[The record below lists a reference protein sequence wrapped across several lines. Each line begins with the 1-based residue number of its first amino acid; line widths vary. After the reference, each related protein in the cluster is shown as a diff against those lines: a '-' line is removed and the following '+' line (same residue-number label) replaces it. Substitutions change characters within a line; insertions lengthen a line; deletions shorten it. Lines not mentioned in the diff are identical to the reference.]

1 MPNVTF
7 RSCERITRLT
17 NRHCLWFFTC
27 LLVLGLSPTL
37 LQAQNLVPN
46 PSFEAYEFLP
56 SQLSPNGIAFERAI
70 RRWTTPNEASTDLIS
85 PRFKSNNLKPIP
97 PHSGKNMAGIVI
109 NGDYWAEYAAVK
121 LRAPLE
127 IGVSYYVEFWISMPK
142 YYSRK
147 KPIPT
152 FLNDYFGVRFDKH
165 IYNNDKLILSGKPH
179 VAANEEILVEPNKWI
194 KVSGSF
200 IAEKESQYLYL
211 GQFLSEAEQ
220 PALATGYFLI
230 DDVYVESFRSE
241 AVDYVPSSYYKIEEG
256 VASIKMDNIY
266 FETDKFELLPE
277 SFTELD
283 KLVNI
288 LQKNPT
294 ITIDIQGHTDAEGSE
309 NYNLELSDNRAAAV
323 RAYLVNQGIDETRLQ
338 SQGFGLAKPKA
349 DNTTEE
355 GRQENRR
362 VEFVVIGDPIQDSRQ
377 VLDPEQVYRFSENID
392 RKRHT
397 DLTFIGRY
405 RRDWDCPEMASRK
418 VVDERLQSQ
427 FGQYKPRGA
436 RDYLVA
442 RTAEQDAVFF
452 NESHAHPETRA
463 FVHTLLQKLR
473 QQGFSYLCLDAL
485 EPKDTELNQRGYP
498 VLNSGYFLKDPV
510 YGDLVRRALAMGFEV
525 IAYQPSQEEMQKA
538 LGILQRK
545 GYSRDPEILQRT
557 AKEWSQAMNLAR
569 IRRRDS
575 EAKLLVLSGPGH
587 IREQAIEGIKHMAE
601 WFKEFTG
608 VDPYTIDQSQMVDY
622 CPEKADP
629 LYQKLN
635 LERSTVFVKDQ
646 EVFVQKE
653 LDPGS
658 DDLFKRCYDVQIFHP
673 KTVYQN
679 NRPNWLRMDGLRK
692 IYPFNPD
699 KHNLSYPCL
708 VRAYQE
714 GEDTAFAV
722 PIDVIE
728 VIDPSTPVA
737 LLLPPGTYQLLLKD
751 RQQNKQLT
759 IQVE

>member
-1 MPNVTF
+1 MPNAIYH
-7 RSCERITRLT
+7 RRDPALALRPW
-17 NRHCLWFFTC
+17 WF
-27 LLVLGLSPTL
+27 LVLWGGLFLLSPSL
-37 LQAQNLVPN
+37 RAQNLVPN

-56 SQLSPNGIAFERAI
+56 SQLSPTGIAFERAI

-109 NGDYWAEYAAVK
+109 NGDYWAEYTMVK

-127 IGVSYYVEFWISMPK
+127 IGVSYYVEFWISMPQ

-152 FLNDYFGVRFDKH
+152 FLNDHFGVRFDKH
-165 IYNNDKLILSGKPH
+165 VYNNDKRILSGRPQ
-179 VAANEEILVEPNKWI
+179 VAANEDILVESNKWI

-200 IAEKESQYLYL
+200 VAETEVQYLYL

-266 FETDKFELLPE
+266 FETDEHTLLPE
-277 SFTELD
+277 SYVELD

-309 NYNLELSDNRAAAV
+309 DYNLVLSDKRAAAV
-323 RAYLVNQGIDETRLQ
+323 RAYLVERGIDEGRLQ
-338 SQGFGLAKPKA
+338 SQGFGLSQPKA
-349 DNTTEE
+349 DNTTEA

-362 VEFVVIGDPIQDSRQ
+362 VEFVVIGDPVADSRQ

-392 RKRHT
+392 RRRYT
-397 DLTFIGRY
+397 DLTFVGRY
-405 RRDWDCPEMASRK
+405 RRDWDCPELASRK
-418 VVDERLQSQ
+418 IVDEKLQEQ
-427 FGQYKPRGA
+427 FGKYRPRGA

-442 RTAEQDAVFF
+442 RTAEREAVFF

-463 FVHTLLQKLR
+463 FVHTLLADLR

-485 EPKDTELNQRGYP
+485 EPQDVELNQRGYP
-498 VLNSGYFLKDPV
+498 VLNSGYYLKDPV
-510 YGDLVRRALAMGFEV
+510 YGDLVRRALDMGFEIV
-525 IAYQPSQEEMQKA
+525 AYQPSPEEMQKA
-538 LGILQRK
+538 LGILERK
-545 GYSRDPEILQRT
+545 AYSRDPEVLRQT
-557 AKEWSQAMNLAR
+557 AQEWSQAMNLAR

-575 EAKLLVLSGPGH
+575 QAKLVVLAGPGH
-587 IREQAIEGIKHMAE
+587 IRERALAGVKPMAQ
-601 WFKEFTG
+601 WFAEFTG
-608 VDPYTIDQSQMVDY
+608 VNPYTIDQAQMVDY

-629 LYQKLN
+629 LYQELDLN
-635 LERSTVFVKDQ
+635 RSTVFVKDDR
-646 EVFVQKE
+646 VFVQHDF
-653 LDPGS
+653 DPGS
-658 DDLFKRCYDVQIFHP
+658 DERFKRCYDVQIFHP

-679 NRPNWLRMDGLRK
+679 NRPDWLRMNGLRRT
-692 IYPFNPD
+692 YPFNPD
-699 KHNLSYPCL
+699 KHQMNYPCL
-708 VRAYQE
+708 VRAYRE
-714 GEDTAFAV
+714 GEDTAFAIPV
-722 PIDVIE
+722 DVIE
-728 VIDPSTPVA
+728 VVEPSTPVA
-737 LLLPPGTYQLLLKD
+737 LVLPTGTYQLLLKD